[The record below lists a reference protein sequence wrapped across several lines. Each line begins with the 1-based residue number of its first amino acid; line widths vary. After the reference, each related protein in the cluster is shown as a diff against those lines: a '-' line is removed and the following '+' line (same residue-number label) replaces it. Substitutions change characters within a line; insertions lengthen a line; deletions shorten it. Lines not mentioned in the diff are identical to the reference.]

1 MDRNRSYKME
11 HKYNLLVKVLDRL
24 CEEAPKS
31 YKTYYPSG
39 DQPEAIDKARSLAFI
54 HLLLKVKF
62 GIIEFLDRHKLI
74 TEGTNDGGLDAYFI
88 DRDQKK
94 LFFIQSKFRTTSS
107 NFENKSMDTK
117 DLLRMEVARI
127 TKGES
132 TDSNGNKFNDK
143 ILAFQSELQSIRD
156 IAKYEFIVF
165 FLGNVTK
172 LNDEQIR
179 RLIDNTKYEIYNYE
193 NSYSKLIFPLSSGTY
208 YDPEEIIIRLSLS
221 KKEHPTLM
229 QSIITDFGDYNV
241 TVVFIPAFEIA
252 KVMDQYKNSLLKYNP
267 RNYLS
272 LEKKSVNE
280 RIRNSIIAQE
290 KNSFALLNNGI
301 TILSTNIDISLST
314 GVQNE
319 GQLILTKPQILNGGQ
334 TAFTLSK
341 IYEEFRDKPN
351 SPLLNKEVLLKVITP
366 INIGGDVDVKFIEL
380 ISNATNQQ
388 NEVGEADRRSNHKIQ
403 IALQE
408 FIFENYGYLYERKT
422 GEFYDGINT
431 GIIDPNFIVNR
442 FDFIKAYIAYQGEP
456 ATGRRISEDTA
467 FQEEFFYKILNDQSR
482 YGEMFFAFLIF
493 KCLLE
498 NEHKFKR
505 KTDSIEKYGY
515 SLMYGKWAVIASI
528 ALLNPDVTIPIT
540 ELLNLAHELVEEKLA
555 VWKEFDEFI
564 VKKNFDTKYFN
575 DNTKNYELY
584 YKVNI
589 LDLDI
594 KEYFL
599 K

>member
-1 MDRNRSYKME
+1 ME
-11 HKYNLLVKVLDRL
+11 HKYNLLVKVLDKL

-31 YKTYYPSG
+31 YKTYFPSI

-62 GIIEFLDRHKLI
+62 GIIEFLERHKLI
-74 TEGTNDGGLDAYFI
+74 TDGTYDGGLDAYFI

-94 LFFIQSKFRTTSS
+94 LFLIQSKFRTSSS
-107 NFENKSMDTK
+107 NFENKSMEID
-117 DLLRMEVARI
+117 DLLKMEVARI
-127 TKGES
+127 TKGEH

-143 ILAFQSELQSIRD
+143 VLAFQAELRSIRD
-156 IAKYEFIVF
+156 IAKFEYIVF
-165 FLGNVTK
+165 FLGNITR

-179 RLIDNTKYEIYNYE
+179 RLIDNAQYEIYNYE
-193 NSYSKLIFPLSSGTY
+193 NSYSKLLFPLSSGTY
-208 YDPEEIIIRLSLS
+208 YDPDEIIIRLSLS
-221 KKEHPTLM
+221 NKEHPRLKQAIT
-229 QSIITDFGDYNV
+229 TDFGNYNV
-241 TVVFIPAFEIA
+241 TVVFIPTFELA
-252 KVMDQYKNSLLKYNP
+252 KVMDQYKNSILKYNP

-280 RIRNSIIAQE
+280 RIRNSIIAQD

-301 TILSTNIDISLST
+301 TILSTNIGFSEST

-319 GQLILTKPQILNGGQ
+319 GQIILTKPQILNGGQ

-341 IYEEFRDKPN
+341 IYEEFKDKPN
-351 SPLLNKEVLLKVITP
+351 NPLKNKEVLLKVITP
-366 INIGGDVDVKFIEL
+366 IDIDGGIDFKFIEL
-380 ISNATNQQ
+380 ISNATNLQ
-388 NEVGEADRRSNHKIQ
+388 NEVSEADRRSNHKTQ

-431 GIIDPNFIVNR
+431 SVIDPNYIIDR
-442 FDFIKAYIAYQGEP
+442 FDFIKAYIAYKGEP
-456 ATGRRISEDTA
+456 ATGRRISENTA
-467 FQEEFFYKILNDQSR
+467 FQEDYFYKILNDQQK
-482 YGEMFFAFLIF
+482 YGEMFFAFLLF

-498 NEHKFKR
+498 KEKGFKR

-528 ALLNPDVTIPIT
+528 ALQNIDVAKPIA
-540 ELLNLAHELVEEKLA
+540 ELLSLARKLVEEALNH
-555 VWKEFDEFI
+555 WKEFDNFV
-564 VKKNFDTKYFN
+564 VKKNEGSKYFN
-575 DNTKNYELY
+575 EKTKNYELY

-589 LDLDI
+589 LDQDI
-594 KEYFL
+594 KEFFL